1 MPQTE
6 SIRPDPHEVRQD
18 PERQDNPDSDDTE
31 GSVFADLG
39 RAGQSAS
46 RYLSDTLK
54 TLELESR
61 KSALII
67 AMISAFATAAAVL
80 VTSAWM
86 GVLVFL
92 GFILVREGV
101 SIWLVA
107 AGILVLNLGLAWVA
121 WRFMLELADRIS
133 FSASQRRVLMDDD
146 TTTMEVPD
154 AGTD

>member
-18 PERQDNPDSDDTE
+18 PERQDNPDNDDTE

-67 AMISAFATAAAVL
+67 AFMAACATVAAVL
-80 VTSAWM
+80 VITAWM
-86 GVLVFL
+86 AVL
-92 GFILVREGV
+92 GFIGIVLVREG
-101 SIWLVA
+101 IGLWLVA
-107 AGILVLNLGLAWVA
+107 LGFLLINLGLAWLA
-121 WRFMLELADRIS
+121 WRFMLKLADRIS
-133 FSASQRRVLMDDD
+133 FSASQRRVLMN
-146 TTTMEVPD
+146 EEIEH
-154 AGTD
+154 ARTD